1 MMRKIKSSKEKAIGI
16 FRKHKGVLRTSE
28 AMRLGVHS
36 VVLYQLRDEGQIESL
51 SRGVYRLVGS
61 GQLSAPDLAIVAK
74 RIHEGII
81 CLTSVLAFHNI
92 TTEIPHEVHVAL
104 GRTKRYPKI
113 EYPPVRIFRYSGTN
127 TNEGIEHHMIDG
139 IDVKMYSIPRTIV
152 DCFKFR
158 NKVGLSIAIEA
169 LKESI
174 RERKTTRKEILRYA
188 EQLRMKRVIMPYLE
202 ALS

>member
-1 MMRKIKSSKEKAIGI
+1 MRKVKSSKEKAIEI
-16 FRKHKGVLRTSE
+16 FRKQKGVLRTSE
-28 AMRLGVHS
+28 AMKHGVHS
-36 VVLYQLRDEGQIESL
+36 VVLYQLRDEGQIQSL

-104 GRTKRYPKI
+104 GRTKRYPKL

-127 TNEGIEHHMIDG
+127 ANEGIEHHLIDG

-188 EQLRMKRVIMPYLE
+188 ELLRMKRVIMPYLE